1 MKINYIIATWSGIR
15 HDLKENQPY
24 YNDVLKNHVRTLV
37 TTENNISQI
46 TIMKPRNPAENSDY
60 YNIEPNDKI
69 KIVDCEN
76 EYLSYGQWLKAAKLF
91 LKEFDYFI
99 FIEDDYVPC
108 INNFDS
114 RLIDIYKEGTYLC
127 QLVDKNRAAEIH
139 CALSN
144 GLVSKQTITPLLL
157 NHDYKEWFDRYTS
170 KFPRVTAGEYR
181 SYGGRN
187 YQIVFSKYLIENG
200 IILKDYTEFYN
211 ADYYKYNKIYNH
223 FHQNV
228 TGREKIFTP
237 IQSIFK
243 FV

>member
-37 TTENNISQI
+37 ATENNISQI
-46 TIMKPRNPAENSDY
+46 TIMKPRNPTENSDY

-76 EYLSYGQWLKAAKLF
+76 EYQSYGQWLGAAKLF

-108 INNFDS
+108 INNFDA
-114 RLIDIYKEGTYLC
+114 RLIDIYKKGTYLC
-127 QLVDKNRAAEIH
+127 SLVNKYRAVETH
-139 CALSN
+139 CAISN
-144 GLVSKQTITPLLL
+144 GLISKQTIMSLLL

-170 KFPRVTAGEYR
+170 KFPKAAA
-181 SYGGRN
+181 GGRN
-187 YQIVFSKYLIENG
+187 YQIVFSKYFIENG
-200 IILKDYTEFYN
+200 IMLKDYTELYN
-211 ADYYKYNKIYNH
+211 VDYYQDNKVRNY

-228 TGREKIFTP
+228 TGREKIFTS

-243 FV
+243 II